1 MQKKNENLL
10 EKLVKRDYNN
20 ELEKILEKKTYSEN
34 VKSILL
40 SILYKLEISYKDY
53 KHIKREV
60 VSKEEL
66 IGNIIK
72 VIKNNC
78 DEIKLIK
85 PNSKESEII
94 GNRTF
99 LVEKKKKRIICY
111 NIERK
116 LLYCLAKICKRNRII
131 KDNYYV
137 INKTLSNLIN
147 VGACINEV
155 EPLRDFNGY
164 SWTTIPKEIESI
176 THNLIYQ
183 NLIFLVGN
191 DFMNKWVYNKEAI
204 MDYMQIFK
212 EKLEKLYGK
221 EIAEEIIKLLEEI
234 SVYIEMKFDKK
245 AKEKML
251 NEKEEVEDE
260 LIKMQDSEKFVEEIT
275 GEKRTITEKIRLI
288 DETINNKHLLEKEY
302 ERRNE
307 LLPLEEKI
315 FSMRILSKMMTD
327 ERNEKLERIEK
338 LNKMLNP
345 QKFVKYKKELEEKN
359 KYLILADTENVDDKI
374 EKLKLEIQKLFIKCF
389 DIKINKCNS
398 KQEMIKLMYEY
409 RYYLMLPYNTKNNI
423 LEEKKLQKEIEDE
436 TKKILKKAHK
446 LKVIEEFSKQE
457 EINYELLKVIFQNR
471 NLNIEDIEIKLI
483 RQKEKNISKN
493 ANEENKN
500 IQKEEYY
507 IQVFDGNGIGEKR
520 NLKNSNIM
528 DKKDLAIRF
537 NVKVKPFC

>member
-10 EKLVKRDYNN
+10 EKLVKKDYNN
-20 ELEKILEKKTYSEN
+20 ELEKVLEKKAYAEN

-40 SILYKLEISYKDY
+40 SILYKLEMSYKDY
-53 KHIKREV
+53 KHIKKEV

-66 IGNIIK
+66 IGNIIR

-116 LLYCLAKICKRNRII
+116 LLYCLAKISKKNRII

-183 NLIFLVGN
+183 NLVFLVGN
-191 DFMNKWVYNKEAI
+191 DFMNKWIYNKESI

-221 EIAEEIIKLLEEI
+221 EIAEKLIELLEEI
-234 SVYIEMKFDKK
+234 SIYIEIKFDKK
-245 AKEKML
+245 AREKML
-251 NEKEEVEDE
+251 NEKELIEDE
-260 LIKMQDSEKFVEEIT
+260 LIKMQDSEKFVEQVT
-275 GEKRTITEKIRLI
+275 KEKRTITEEIRLI
-288 DETINNKHLLEKEY
+288 DETINNKHLLEREY

-315 FSMRILSKMMTD
+315 FSMRILSKMMEE
-327 ERNEKLERIEK
+327 ERNEKLEKIEK

-359 KYLILADTENVDDKI
+359 KYLILADIEDVDEKI

-389 DIKINKCNS
+389 DIKIDKCSS

-409 RYYLMLPYNTKNNI
+409 RYYLMIPYNSKDNI
-423 LEEKKLQKEIEDE
+423 IEEKKLQKEIEEE
-436 TKKILKKAHK
+436 TKIVLEKAHK

-483 RQKEKNISKN
+483 RQKEKNVSNK
-493 ANEENKN
+493 ENKN
-500 IQKEEYY
+500 IQNEEYCV
-507 IQVFDGNGIGEKR
+507 QVFDGNGIGEKR
-520 NLKNSNIM
+520 KLKNSDVMN
-528 DKKDLAIRF
+528 KKDLAIRF

>member
-53 KHIKREV
+53 KHIKKEV
-60 VSKEEL
+60 LKKEEL

-116 LLYCLAKICKRNRII
+116 LLYCLAKISKKNRII

-183 NLIFLVGN
+183 NLVFLVGN
-191 DFMNKWVYNKEAI
+191 DFMNKWIYNKESI

-221 EIAEEIIKLLEEI
+221 EIAEKLIELLEEI
-234 SVYIEMKFDKK
+234 SIYIEIKFDKK
-245 AKEKML
+245 AREKML
-251 NEKEEVEDE
+251 NEKEKVEDE
-260 LIKMQDSEKFVEEIT
+260 LIKIQDSEKFVEKIT
-275 GEKRTITEKIRLI
+275 EEKRIITEEIRLI
-288 DETINNKHLLEKEY
+288 DETINNKHLLEQEY

-315 FSMRILSKMMTD
+315 FSMRILAKMMSD
-327 ERNEKLERIEK
+327 EREGKLEKLEK
-338 LNKMLNP
+338 LNSLLNP
-345 QKFVKYKKELEEKN
+345 QKYVGYKKELEEKE
-359 KYLILADTENVDDKI
+359 KYLSLVDKEDIDKNIDKLKLKLQKLFFKCFDKKI
-374 EKLKLEIQKLFIKCF
+374 EKCDSRQDMLKLI
-389 DIKINKCNS
+389 
-398 KQEMIKLMYEY
+398 YEF
-409 RYYLMLPYNTKNNI
+409 RYYMMLPYDYENDIYEVKD
-423 LEEKKLQKEIEDE
+423 LQKEVEE
-436 TKKILKKAHK
+436 ATKKVLERAHK
-446 LKVIEEFSKQE
+446 LKVIERFSKQE
-457 EINYELLKVIFQNR
+457 DVNYELLKYLFQNR
-471 NLNIEDIEIKLI
+471 NINIEDIEVKLI
-483 RQKEKNISKN
+483 KDKENN
-493 ANEENKN
+493 
-500 IQKEEYY
+500 YY
-507 IQVFDGNGIGEKR
+507 IQVFDGNGVGEKR
-520 NLKNSNIM
+520 EMPNSENM
-528 DKKDLAIRF
+528 NKKDLAIRF
-537 NVKVKPFC
+537 NKKVKVFY

>member
-10 EKLVKRDYNN
+10 EKLVKKDYNN
-20 ELEKILEKKTYSEN
+20 ELEKVLEKKAYAEN

-40 SILYKLEISYKDY
+40 SILYKLEMSYKDY
-53 KHIKREV
+53 KHIKKEV

-66 IGNIIK
+66 IGNIIR

-116 LLYCLAKICKRNRII
+116 LLYCLAKISKKNRII

-183 NLIFLVGN
+183 NLVFLVGN
-191 DFMNKWVYNKEAI
+191 DFMNKWIYNKESI

-221 EIAEEIIKLLEEI
+221 EIAEKLIELLEEI
-234 SVYIEMKFDKK
+234 SIYIEIKFDKK
-245 AKEKML
+245 AREKML
-251 NEKEEVEDE
+251 NEKELIEDE
-260 LIKMQDSEKFVEEIT
+260 LIKMQDSEKFVEQVT
-275 GEKRTITEKIRLI
+275 KEKRTITEEIRLI
-288 DETINNKHLLEKEY
+288 DETINNKHLLEREY

-315 FSMRILSKMMTD
+315 FSMRILSKMMEE
-327 ERNEKLERIEK
+327 ERNEKLEKIEK

-359 KYLILADTENVDDKI
+359 KYLILADIEDVDEKI

-389 DIKINKCNS
+389 DIKIDKCSS

-409 RYYLMLPYNTKNNI
+409 RYYLMIPYNSKDNI
-423 LEEKKLQKEIEDE
+423 LEEKKLQKEIEEE
-436 TKKILKKAHK
+436 TKIVLEKAHK

-483 RQKEKNISKN
+483 RQKEKNVSNK
-493 ANEENKN
+493 ENKN
-500 IQKEEYY
+500 IQNEEYCV
-507 IQVFDGNGIGEKR
+507 QVFDGNGIGEKR
-520 NLKNSNIM
+520 KLKNSDVMN
-528 DKKDLAIRF
+528 KKDLAIRF

>member
-493 ANEENKN
+493 SNGENKN